1 MGGLDRGCM
10 CLPLRPHINARN
22 TQRKIA
28 VTLLLRI
35 SQHRLPKRIRLPL
48 LRLPYFQECK
58 NNLPKKIR
66 PPLLR
71 LPYFQECKNNLPKK
85 IRPPYRGERYFQ
97 KCKISLPKDSSL
109 SFRRPLHHSSNG
121 KLPQFNNPKKLG
133 SHKSPQLCKLR
144 LSKECQLRPSK
155 KHRHLYYP
163 LHHSSNGKLPQFNN
177 PKKLGSHKWTPSPY
191 FPSSNLSEKC
201 RLNLLPKL
209 DLFNLLPQ
217 IPNPEGYRLVF
228 KNSLL

>member
-35 SQHRLPKRIRLPL
+35 SQHRLPKRIRL
-48 LRLPYFQECK
+48 
-58 NNLPKKIR
+58 
-66 PPLLR
+66 PLLR

-133 SHKSPQLCKLR
+133 SHK
-144 LSKECQLRPSK
+144 
-155 KHRHLYYP
+155 
-163 LHHSSNGKLPQFNN
+163 
-177 PKKLGSHKWTPSPY
+177 
-191 FPSSNLSEKC
+191 
-201 RLNLLPKL
+201 
-209 DLFNLLPQ
+209 
-217 IPNPEGYRLVF
+217 
-228 KNSLL
+228 